1 MPTFHMAI
9 YTPEGEAFNGA
20 VESLEAPGRE
30 GRFGVLAHHAPMIA
44 ALRRG
49 ILHARDGGR
58 EMYFVTGEGVLEI
71 SGGNVTIL
79 ADTASAAEDAAKARI
94 LLAST

>member
-1 MPTFHMAI
+1 LTRGTAQIVRVHDV
-9 YTPEGEAFNGA
+9 PETRD
-20 VESLEAPGRE
+20 VVR
-30 GRFGVLAHHAPMIA
+30 MIA